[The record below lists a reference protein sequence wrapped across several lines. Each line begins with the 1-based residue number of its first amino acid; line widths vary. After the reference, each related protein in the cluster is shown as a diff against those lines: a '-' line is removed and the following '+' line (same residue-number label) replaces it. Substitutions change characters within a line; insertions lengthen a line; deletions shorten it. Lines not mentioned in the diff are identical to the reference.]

1 MKKVL
6 KVLLILLI
14 PVFILCGCFLL
25 ILALDYFMSKDKV
38 IDSLG
43 RYESEI
49 FLTYGGFQDY
59 TDYAKYTY
67 NDVDFSGN
75 KYFERITPE
84 SEKELVAHISD
95 FKLWVAAHK
104 ENDPENELV
113 VGYDFDYA
121 SISDDD
127 YVYIYDDPDYPY
139 LGNYNVYFFDTETM
153 TLYYFHNNI

>member
-14 PVFILCGCFLL
+14 PGFILCGCFLF
-25 ILALDYFMSKDKV
+25 ILVLDYFMTKDKV

-49 FLTYGGFQDY
+49 FLTCGGFQDY

-84 SEKELVAHISD
+84 SEKELVSHISN
-95 FKLWVAAHK
+95 FKSWVAVHK

>member
-95 FKLWVAAHK
+95 FMLWVAAHT